1 MKDILAVDTEA
12 TGLGPRDRAI
22 GVSWKITGQEGRYI
36 DLRTDGAS
44 EFLEVLDRT
53 RGLPVACHN
62 ASYDYRMAYN
72 AGIRLPLERME
83 DTVIRATLLN
93 EHEHSYSLDNQ
104 GEKYLGRKK
113 ETEIWGQLAAL
124 FGGKPTRAAQAG
136 RIHRAPK
143 DVVAP
148 YAIPDAEL
156 CHDLWQD
163 QERRIAEQGI
173 SRIVDFEKSVMPTII
188 RSEMRGIRVDEEK
201 AHIAVD
207 RLTTEIDTLKNGL
220 FEQAGGVFNINSPRQ
235 VANLYRPRLI
245 DGVWFTKDGTPLPA
259 TPGGAPSFGAE
270 SLRTIADPIANA
282 ILMARSMEKTRDTFL
297 LGHILG
303 NAVNGRVYPS
313 IHQTKGE
320 DGGTGTG
327 RFSYTEPAMQQIP
340 SRNLEVASIIKPIFL
355 PEEGEV
361 WLDAD
366 MHSFEVRTFA
376 HLVNNPDLIA
386 AFRENPLLDF
396 HQHVADMTGLPRKAH
411 YSGQPNAKELNLSI
425 IMGCG
430 DGLVAM
436 KMGLPWEW
444 TEFKKGR
451 NTFRYRK
458 AGPEATELIA
468 RYHKLIPGVRE
479 FAKRARATTDKFGY
493 LETHMGRRLRFPRG
507 VPNHKAQALAVQAT
521 AADINKTN
529 WLLIEQA
536 LGNDGRLLLNTHDSY
551 GLSVPQ
557 DWQPIWKR
565 VNEAVRDGSP
575 WMRVPLVLEL
585 SGVGNSWWEALGH
598 GP

>member
-1 MKDILAVDTEA
+1 MPTDIIAVDTEA
-12 TGLGPRDRAI
+12 TGLGPKDRAI
-22 GVSWKITGQEGRYI
+22 GVAWKVTGCEPRYI
-36 DLRTDGAS
+36 DLRDDGAG
-44 EFLEVLDRT
+44 EFLNIMDRT
-53 RGLPVACHN
+53 RGLPVVCHN

-72 AGIRLPLERME
+72 AGIRLPIERLE

-104 GEKYLGRKK
+104 AIQHLGQQKQ
-113 ETEIWGQLAAL
+113 TEIWGQLAEL
-124 FGGKPTRAAQAG
+124 FGGKPTRSAQAG
-136 RIHRAPK
+136 RIHLAPK
-143 DVVAP
+143 AIVEP
-148 YAIPDAEL
+148 YAIPDAVL

-163 QERRIAEQGI
+163 QEARIQAQGI
-173 SRIVDFEKSVMPTII
+173 SRIIDFEKSVMPTII

-201 AHIAVD
+201 AQIAVD
-207 RLTTEIDTLKNGL
+207 RLTLEIDAKKAQL
-220 FEQAGGVFNINSPRQ
+220 FEWAGGVFNLDSPRQ
-235 VANLYRPRLI
+235 VAQLYKPRLI
-245 DGVWFTKDGTPLPA
+245 DGVWFTADGTPLPA

-270 SLRTIADPIANA
+270 SLRTINDAMALG
-282 ILMARSMEKTRDTFL
+282 ILEARSLTKTRDTFL
-297 LGHILG
+297 RGHILS
-303 NAVNGRVYPS
+303 NAINGRVYPS

-340 SRNLEVASIIKPIFL
+340 SRNLEIASVIKPIFL
-355 PEEGEV
+355 PEEGEL

-386 AFRENPLLDF
+386 AFWANPLLDF

-411 YSGQPNAKELNLSI
+411 YAGQPNAKELNLSI

-444 TEFKKGR
+444 DEFKKGR
-451 NTFRYRK
+451 ETFRYRK

-468 RYHKLIPGVRE
+468 RYHRLIPGVRE
-479 FAKRARATTDKFGY
+479 FARRAQKASAKFGY
-493 LETHMGRRLRFPRG
+493 LETNMGRRLRFPRG
-507 VPNHKAQALAVQAT
+507 VSNHKAQAVIVQAT
-521 AADINKTN
+521 AADINKMN

-536 LGNDGRLLLNTHDSY
+536 LGSDGRLLLNTHDSY

-565 VNEAVRDGSP
+565 VEEAVNDGSP
-575 WMRVPLVLEL
+575 WLRVPLVLEL

-598 GP
+598 A